1 MMTGLL
7 FFWAPSRNLNNHQT
21 DVPIYCHLTQG
32 LRWNPF
38 VVACDV
44 FKRGNHDWAL
54 RFQVFLMFDNI
65 SHFQDLLKFSS
76 SLSRALINDL
86 TYACI
91 EVEPKMLRESAFTEP
106 PVSLLHHICKYLV
119 HHRGEKAISRLT
131 EVTNL
136 GNPTADRPLIQLKI
150 QL

>member
-1 MMTGLL
+1 MTE
-7 FFWAPSRNLNNHQT
+7 
-21 DVPIYCHLTQG
+21 
-32 LRWNPF
+32 
-38 VVACDV
+38 
-44 FKRGNHDWAL
+44 L

-119 HHRGEKAISRLT
+119 HHQGEKAISRLT

-150 QL
+150 QVQPHF